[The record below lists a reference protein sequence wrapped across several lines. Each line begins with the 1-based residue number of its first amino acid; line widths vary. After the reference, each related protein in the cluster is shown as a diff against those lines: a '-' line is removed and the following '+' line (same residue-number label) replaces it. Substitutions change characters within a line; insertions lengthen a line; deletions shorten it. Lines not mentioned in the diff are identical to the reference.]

1 MTGNGK
7 KFSVHSAD
15 IRGFWEERAKRYK
28 QQDLVNVSNLE
39 ADAELALEKHLQ
51 EHKVLMDYMRPEAG
65 QYILDLGAGHCA
77 WAAVFAR
84 IVAHVDA
91 VEYADGM
98 VELAH
103 QNIEAEALNNITLHH
118 CAAQEFDSDRSYD
131 TVLLSGLTIYLSDDE
146 LSMLLRQ
153 IRGYLRP
160 GGRIVLRDGTARET
174 PFTIRNRYS
183 EELGANY
190 SAHYRT
196 AAQYI
201 DWFTEHGFS
210 VKRHQNMFPDGS
222 PLNKRKETILRV
234 YEFCKLEAG
243 A

>member
-1 MTGNGK
+1 MTENGK
-7 KFSVHSAD
+7 KFSVHSGD
-15 IRGFWEERAKRYK
+15 IRGFWEERARRYK

-39 ADAELALEKHLQ
+39 ADAELALKKHRQ
-51 EHKVLMDYMRPEAG
+51 EREVLMDYMRPEAG

-103 QNIEAEALNNITLHH
+103 RIIESEALNNITLHH
-118 CAAQEFDSDRSYD
+118 CAAQDFESGRCYD
-131 TVLLSGLTIYLSDDE
+131 TVLLSGLTIYLCDDE
-146 LSMLLRQ
+146 LVMLLRRIQ
-153 IRGYLRP
+153 GYLRP
-160 GGRIVLRDGTARET
+160 GGRVVLRDGTARET
-174 PFTIRNRYS
+174 PFTICNRYS

-196 AAQYI
+196 ASQYI
-201 DWFTEHGFS
+201 DWFAEQGFS
-210 VKRHQNMFPDGS
+210 VQRHQDMFPDGS

-234 YEFCKLEAG
+234 YEFRKPDAR